1 MTNVNNLNNITNFG
15 HGIEEG
21 VQVEAGIT
29 DIPQET
35 ETPEIEPVAE
45 VVETPEADVE
55 EVEIT
60 NQE

>member
-1 MTNVNNLNNITNFG
+1 MNVNNLNGISNFG

-29 DIPQET
+29 DVPQIIS
-35 ETPEIEPVAE
+35 EIEPVE
-45 VVETPEADVE
+45 VPVEEETDE